1 LGLGLGLG
9 TRDSG
14 LERADRYFQRRCSPQ
29 SPAPSPKVIIQVV
42 MYTRRCMV
50 FGLLAAALLRAQ
62 DAQQNSQPSLQVVG
76 AVKQPLT
83 LTADDLAKMPR
94 ATVHTTNSGMETV
107 YEGVWLHEVLKR
119 AGVPQGSELRGKALA
134 GYVLAEAQD
143 GYQVLFSLAELDPA
157 FIDNEILLADTAN
170 GKPLFGAQ
178 GRFRLVVPKDKPGAR
193 SIRMLTKLEVVQ
205 LRK

>member
-1 LGLGLGLG
+1 MF
-9 TRDSG
+9 TRRSFVLAAVFSVTVLSAQDK
-14 LERADRYFQRRCSPQ
+14 QPT
-29 SPAPSPKVIIQVV
+29 IQV
-42 MYTRRCMV
+42 T
-50 FGLLAAALLRAQ
+50 
-62 DAQQNSQPSLQVVG
+62 G
-76 AVKQPLT
+76 AVKQELS

-94 ATVHTTNSGMETV
+94 ATVRTSNNGMETV

-134 GYVLAEAQD
+134 GYVLAQAQD
-143 GYQVLFSLAELDPA
+143 GYEVVFSLGELDPS

-193 SIRMLTKLEVVQ
+193 SVRMLTKLEVVE

>member
-1 LGLGLGLG
+1 
-9 TRDSG
+9 
-14 LERADRYFQRRCSPQ
+14 
-29 SPAPSPKVIIQVV
+29 
-42 MYTRRCMV
+42 MYTRRRSLV
-50 FGLLAAALLRAQ
+50 LGIIAAGLLAAQ
-62 DAQQNSQPSLQVVG
+62 DPPPSVQVTG

-94 ATVHTTNSGMETV
+94 ASVRTSSNSMETV
-107 YEGVWLHEVLKR
+107 YEGVWLHEVLKK
-119 AGVPQGSELRGKALA
+119 AGVPQGGELRGKALA
-134 GYVLAEAQD
+134 SYVLAEAQD
-143 GYQVLFSLAELDPA
+143 GYQVVFSLGELDPA

-193 SIRMLTKLEVVQ
+193 SVRVLTKLDVVQ